1 MCGCMQLVVSV
12 FTTLMMH
19 VKDSSMLTDHEETE
33 TTELTPRMI
42 PESILK
48 TTVGINVI
56 KWQPF
61 RINDHN
67 T

>member
-1 MCGCMQLVVSV
+1 MK
-12 FTTLMMH
+12 H
-19 VKDSSMLTDHEETE
+19 VKDATILTDHEETE

-42 PESILK
+42 PESILE

-56 KWQPF
+56 KGQPF